1 MPLIL
6 LNSLM
11 VWVIPD
17 ISMFKFA
24 VDKLTR
30 ILPLFILVSA
40 FPFFFLGGAIESS
53 SSLLSAIWDC
63 GHLVFFVALVVF
75 ISRRLDVNSW
85 RVALIITATVFF
97 AGGLIEII
105 QASIGRDGNWED
117 LLRDLAGTWLGLF
130 WIQRSNKWV
139 WMGRICAILLLIPNI
154 AAVFCESWYE
164 VRARHEFPLL
174 VGFESAIESYWG
186 KKEDE
191 RSTQYR
197 TQGEYSLKV
206 VLAAKNYSGI
216 KFSRLQQNWRG
227 FKQFGFDIYNPDP
240 TSFYMTVRVNDV
252 QHGQTQWAMKDRFN
266 ATFQLNPGWNH
277 LSYPIDVIEHAPAD
291 RLMDLSH
298 ITWVEIFVGK
308 LPESRIIYLDNL
320 RLE

>member
-1 MPLIL
+1 
-6 LNSLM
+6 
-11 VWVIPD
+11 
-17 ISMFKFA
+17 MFKFA
-24 VDKLTR
+24 VHKLTR
-30 ILPLFILVSA
+30 ILPLFILVGA
-40 FPFFFLGGAIESS
+40 FPFFFLGGTLESS

-63 GHLVFFVALVVF
+63 GHVVFFIALVVL
-75 ISRRLDVNSW
+75 ISRKVDVNNW

-97 AGGLIEII
+97 AGGLIEVI
-105 QASIGRDGNWED
+105 QASIGRDGNWDD
-117 LLRDLAGTWLGLF
+117 LLRDLTGTWLGLF
-130 WIQRSNKWV
+130 WLQRSTKWV
-139 WMGRICAILLLIPNI
+139 LLGRVFATVLLIPNI
-154 AAVFCESWYE
+154 TAVFMESWYE
-164 VRARHEFPLL
+164 ARARHEFPLL
-174 VGFESAIESYWG
+174 VGFESVIESYWG

-206 VLAAKNYSGI
+206 VLSPKNYSGI
-216 KFSRLQQNWRG
+216 KFSRLQQDWRG
-227 FKQFGFDIYNPDP
+227 FKQFGFDIYNPDS

-252 QHGQTQWAMKDRFN
+252 QHGLTQWAMKDRFN
-266 ATFQLNPGWNH
+266 TSFQLKPGWNH
-277 LSYPIDVIEHAPAD
+277 LSYSMDAIEHAPAG